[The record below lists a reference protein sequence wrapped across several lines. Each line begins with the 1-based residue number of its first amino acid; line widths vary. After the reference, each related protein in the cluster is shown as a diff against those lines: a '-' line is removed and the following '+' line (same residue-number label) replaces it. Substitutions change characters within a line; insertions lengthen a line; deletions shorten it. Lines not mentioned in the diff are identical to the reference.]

1 MKIQIVNDLFKIV
14 NRLREIDES
23 YFVVYDTN
31 KKRFEVWT
39 SVPKKTM
46 CFVVKNKTLDSRVI
60 QYALSTSSKNA
71 EKLYEK
77 IEKNNNEISN
87 KIITK
92 IKDENECKFKE
103 IYNYEKLSKEM
114 DLSKSFKTT
123 WV

>member
-1 MKIQIVNDLFKIV
+1 MKIQIVNDLFEIV

-23 YFVVYDTN
+23 YFVIYDTN

-60 QYALSTSSKNA
+60 LYALSTSSKNA